1 LSLLV
6 DRKNFEF
13 LKIQDN
19 DGRHIGNA
27 KNFYISATAWPA
39 DFHEIW
45 YGDPYWLPSA
55 DRPNVEFLKIH
66 DSGGRYIGKV
76 DKMQYLSN
84 RLTDRHEI

>member
-27 KNFYISATAWPA
+27 KPATAWPA

-45 YGDPYWLPSA
+45 YDDPYWLPSA

>member
-45 YGDPYWLPSA
+45 YGDPYWFPSA